1 MKVEWQAIHKTT
13 TVSCKVFDRAS
24 FCFYSFMSTDI
35 ADNLAAVKQRVA
47 DAACRSGRS
56 ADAAQLLV
64 VSKTWPVEKVSEVVV
79 SGHFAFGENRVQ
91 EGEEKI
97 PQLPKDLQWHL
108 IGHLQRNKVRKALPL
123 FQTIHSIDSLKLAR
137 YTSNI
142 AGEIGKKPDV
152 YLQVD
157 LAGEETKNGYHPN
170 KIKSELDDLL
180 ALENLSILGLMC
192 IPPMASTPEEARPW
206 FVKLRELRDELE
218 HSAGQSL
225 PGLSMGMSGDFEVAI
240 EEGSTIVRV
249 GSAIFGSR
257 TYH

>member
-1 MKVEWQAIHKTT
+1 
-13 TVSCKVFDRAS
+13 
-24 FCFYSFMSTDI
+24 MSGDI
-35 ADNLAAVKQRVA
+35 ADNLERIKQRVA
-47 DAACRSGRS
+47 DASLRSGRS

-64 VSKTWPVEKVSEVVV
+64 VSKTWPAERVAEVVAA
-79 SGHFAFGENRVQ
+79 GHNAYGENRVQ

-97 PQLPKDLQWHL
+97 PQLPDHLQWHL

-123 FQTIHSIDSLKLAR
+123 FQTLHSIDSLKLAR

-142 AGEIGKKPDV
+142 AGELGCKPDI

-157 LAGEETKNGYHPN
+157 LAGEEAKNGYTPD
-170 KIKSELDDLL
+170 KLRDDLDAL
-180 ALENLSILGLMC
+180 LTLENVSILGLMC
-192 IPPMASTPEEARPW
+192 IPPMAATPEDARPW
-206 FVKLRELRDELE
+206 FAKLRELRDEME
-218 HSAGQSL
+218 QRAGRSF

-257 TYH
+257 AKH